1 MKYDTAFIN
10 RNFRLKVYGT
20 LDEKRINTLVGVS
33 GLIALIGI
41 ELANKVIDRA
51 LKSKVDYTR
60 CKLRRGILITL
71 YNK

>member
-51 LKSKVDYTR
+51 LKSKGDYTH

>member
-33 GLIALIGI
+33 VLIALIGI
-41 ELANKVIDRA
+41 GLANKVIDRA
-51 LKSKVDYTR
+51 LKSKGDYTR